1 MTLVL
6 NEIAKPC
13 EQKDTE
19 LAQIISSLVSKTASS
34 PHTMT
39 ESKDSASTPVVTTL
53 TAEVAKP
60 NATVNAQE
68 AITSAQ
74 LTKIVT
80 PEQFAEAEKK
90 NIELEKIVTELKNKD
105 KLNTLNNILLKVKDE
120 KAKEEL
126 IKKYSKHDN
135 VDQIKEI
142 INDFLPILKAS
153 EEEEKPAEEEGDK
166 PKVEQKKSK
175 GASLPAEPVIPKEDN
190 ESKAASVPVNKTLE
204 ILRFQR
210 SGGRA

>member
-1 MTLVL
+1 M
-6 NEIAKPC
+6 
-13 EQKDTE
+13 
-19 LAQIISSLVSKTASS
+19 
-34 PHTMT
+34 
-39 ESKDSASTPVVTTL
+39 
-53 TAEVAKP
+53 
-60 NATVNAQE
+60 NAQE

-105 KLNTLNNILLKVKDE
+105 KLNTLNNLLIKVKDE

-142 INDFLPILKAS
+142 LNDFLPILKAS
-153 EEEEKPAEEEGDK
+153 EQEEPEPEKDDGDK
-166 PKVEQKKSK
+166 QKTGGKSK
-175 GASLPAEPVIPKEDN
+175 GASLPAEPVIPKEET
-190 ESKAASVPVNKTLE
+190 ESKAASIPVNKLQE
-204 ILRFQR
+204 ILKFTM